1 MSIQLCFLFLL
12 LIWNIIV
19 FIFYAKDK
27 WRATHGYWR
36 IPENVLLVET
46 LLAGGFGAI
55 LAGML
60 VHHKTRKWYFWLSW
74 IIGLFVDVSLIYLML
89 KYLK

>member
-1 MSIQLCFLFLL
+1 M
-12 LIWNIIV
+12 
-19 FIFYAKDK
+19 
-27 WRATHGYWR
+27 
-36 IPENVLLVET
+36 LVET